1 MGEAPESSVDRNEG
15 MKGTFV
21 EKEKFFQKNA
31 LLPSHILVCTRVH
44 VCECVHAH
52 VFTRVH
58 VCMHTQ
64 GLEVASS
71 FSQKTLGDNKLRP
84 RCLDC
89 ITHHL

>member
-15 MKGTFV
+15 MRGTFV
-21 EKEKFFQKNA
+21 EKFFQKNA

-44 VCECVHAH
+44 VCERVHAH

-64 GLEVASS
+64 GSS